1 MARPYGQGACGNAAP
16 CVDYLNVSS
25 FALPATGAFG
35 NVGKG
40 LLRGP
45 QPHERGTQAS
55 RRIFLCASACRCNYA
70 RNFFNFFNRANF
82 NNPNSSASAG
92 GFGSIRGAADP
103 RIGQL
108 ALKLLF

>member
-1 MARPYGQGACGNAAP
+1 VGG
-16 CVDYLNVSS
+16 
-25 FALPATGAFG
+25 FG

-45 QPHERGTQAS
+45 NLRKMDAGFSKNIAVRERMQVQLRGE
-55 RRIFLCASACRCNYA
+55 
-70 RNFFNFFNRANF
+70 FFNFFNRANF
-82 NNPNSSASAG
+82 NNPNSSASGG
-92 GFGSIRGAADP
+92 GFGSIRNAADP